1 METFEKRE
9 CMKQLIILGFV
20 SSLFCLCGCQQT
32 YYKTME
38 TFGYH
43 KRDILVKRVE
53 ESRDA
58 QEQAKEQFKSALEKF
73 SEVVTFEGGE
83 LQKKYDQLKSELDK
97 SEAKA
102 AKVNDRVDAVQDVA
116 EALFREWE
124 KELDQ
129 YTNQQYRASD
139 EQLLTRT
146 KQSYAKLMTA
156 MKRAENK
163 MEPVLNAFRDQ
174 VLYLKHH
181 LNARAVASL
190 QDELLTIEA
199 DVASLVAEMEASIAE
214 ADAFISDMSE

>member
-1 METFEKRE
+1 
-9 CMKQLIILGFV
+9 MKQLIILGFM
-20 SSLFCLCGCQQT
+20 SGLLGLCGCQKA

-43 KRDILVKRVE
+43 KRDILVERVE

-73 SEVVTFEGGE
+73 SEVVNYQGGE
-83 LQKKYDQLKSELDK
+83 LQKEYDQMKSELDK

-102 AKVNDRVDAVQDVA
+102 AKVRERIDAVQDVA
-116 EALFREWE
+116 EALFTEWE

-129 YTNQQYRASD
+129 YSNERYRKSD
-139 EQLLTRT
+139 EELLTKT
-146 KQSYAKLMTA
+146 KQNYAKLMGA
-156 MKRAENK
+156 MKRAESK
-163 MEPVLNAFRDQ
+163 MEPVLSAFRDQ

-190 QDELLTIEA
+190 QDELDNIET
-199 DVASLVAEMEASIAE
+199 DVTSLVAEMEASIDE
-214 ADAFISDMSE
+214 ANTFISNMTE

>member
-1 METFEKRE
+1 MKRTIHITPLL
-9 CMKQLIILGFV
+9 C
-20 SSLFCLCGCQQT
+20 LFIVGGCQQA

-43 KRDILVKRVE
+43 KRDILVERVE

-97 SEAKA
+97 SETKA
-102 AKVNDRVDAVQDVA
+102 ARVSDRIDAVQDVA

-129 YTNQQYRASD
+129 YTNERYRASD
-139 EQLLTRT
+139 EQLLTQT

-156 MKRAENK
+156 MKRAESK
-163 MEPVLNAFRDQ
+163 MNPVLSAFRDQ

-181 LNARAVASL
+181 LNARAVTSL
-190 QDELLTIEA
+190 QDELVTIEA

-214 ADAFISDMSE
+214 ADVFISEMTE

>member
-1 METFEKRE
+1 MKR
-9 CMKQLIILGFV
+9 IILTAPLLL
-20 SSLFCLCGCQQT
+20 SLFLSGGCQKT

-43 KRDILVKRVE
+43 KRDILVERVE

-73 SEVVTFEGGE
+73 SEVVTYDGGE
-83 LQKKYDQLKSELDK
+83 LEKKYNQLKSELDK

-102 AKVNDRVDAVQDVA
+102 GKVRDRIDAVQDVA
-116 EALFREWE
+116 EALFSEWE

-129 YTNQQYRASD
+129 YTNERYRETD
-139 EQLLTRT
+139 EQLLTQT
-146 KQSYAKLMTA
+146 KQSYAKLMGA
-156 MKRAENK
+156 MKKAEAR
-163 MEPVLNAFRDQ
+163 MEPVLTAFRDQ
-174 VLYLKHH
+174 VLFLKHH

-190 QDELLTIEA
+190 QDELVVIES

-214 ADAFISDMSE
+214 ADAFINDMKE

>member
-1 METFEKRE
+1 
-9 CMKQLIILGFV
+9 MKWTIHFTGLLCLMLL
-20 SSLFCLCGCQQT
+20 SSGCQQA

-43 KRDILVKRVE
+43 KRDILVERVE

-73 SEVVTFEGGE
+73 SEVVTFEGGG

-102 AKVNDRVDAVQDVA
+102 AKVSNRINAVQDVA
-116 EALFREWE
+116 EALFSEWE
-124 KELDQ
+124 KELNQ
-129 YTNQQYRASD
+129 YTNERYRASD

-146 KQSYAKLMTA
+146 KQSYAKLMTT
-156 MKRAENK
+156 MKRAEAK
-163 MEPVLNAFRDQ
+163 MDPVLSAFRDQ

-190 QDELLTIEA
+190 QDELVTIEA
-199 DVASLVAEMEASIAE
+199 DVASLVAEIEASITE
-214 ADAFISDMSE
+214 ADAFISDMTE

>member
-1 METFEKRE
+1 
-9 CMKQLIILGFV
+9 MKQLIILGFV
-20 SSLFCLCGCQQT
+20 SSLFSLGGCQQT

-43 KRDILVKRVE
+43 KRDILVERVQ

-58 QEQAKEQFKSALEKF
+58 QEQAKEQFKTALEKF

-97 SEAKA
+97 SKAKA
-102 AKVNDRVDAVQDVA
+102 AKVSDRVDAVQDVA
-116 EALFREWE
+116 EALFKEWE
-124 KELDQ
+124 NELGQ
-129 YTNQQYRASD
+129 YTNEQYRKND

-156 MKRAENK
+156 MKRAEAK
-163 MEPVLNAFRDQ
+163 MEPVLNAFSDQ

-190 QDELLTIEA
+190 QDELVTIETE
-199 DVASLVAEMEASIAE
+199 VASLVAEMEASIAQ
-214 ADAFISDMSE
+214 ADAFISDMTE

>member
-1 METFEKRE
+1 
-9 CMKQLIILGFV
+9 MKQLIILGFV
-20 SSLFCLCGCQQT
+20 FSLLGLGGCQQT

-43 KRDILVKRVE
+43 KRDILVERVE

-58 QEQAKEQFKSALEKF
+58 QEQAKEQFKTALEKF

-97 SEAKA
+97 SQAKA
-102 AKVNDRVDAVQDVA
+102 AKVSDRVGAVQDVA
-116 EALFREWE
+116 EALFKEWE
-124 KELDQ
+124 NELDQ
-129 YTNQQYRASD
+129 YTNEQYRASD

-146 KQSYAKLMTA
+146 KQSYAKLITA
-156 MKRAENK
+156 MKRAEAK
-163 MEPVLNAFRDQ
+163 MEPVLNAFSDQ

-190 QDELLTIEA
+190 QDELVTIEA

-214 ADAFISDMSE
+214 ADAFISDMTE

>member
-1 METFEKRE
+1 MGTFEKRKL
-9 CMKQLIILGFV
+9 MKKCITLGFMF
-20 SSLFCLCGCQQT
+20 SLLGLCGCQQA

-43 KRDILVKRVE
+43 KRDILVERVE

-83 LQKKYDQLKSELDK
+83 LQEKYDQLKSELDK
-97 SEAKA
+97 SESKA
-102 AKVNDRVDAVQDVA
+102 AKVSDRINSVQDVA

-129 YTNQQYRASD
+129 YSNERYRQSD
-139 EQLLTRT
+139 EELLTRT
-146 KQSYAKLMTA
+146 KQSYAKLITA
-156 MKRAENK
+156 MKRAESK
-163 MEPVLNAFRDQ
+163 MEPVLSAFRDQ

-190 QDELLTIEA
+190 QDELEAIET

-214 ADAFISDMSE
+214 ANTFISNMTE